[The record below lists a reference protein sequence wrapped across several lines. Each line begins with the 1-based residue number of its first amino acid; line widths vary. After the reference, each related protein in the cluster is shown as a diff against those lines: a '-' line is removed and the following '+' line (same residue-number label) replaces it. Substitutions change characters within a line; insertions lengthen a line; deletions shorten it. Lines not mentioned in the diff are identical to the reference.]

1 MSMSISLTRT
11 AASRIQSHLDRRGHG
26 LGLRVGLKK
35 TGCSG
40 WSYTVDYAD
49 AAGSGDATFEDQGVT
64 VVINREF
71 LPVLDGST
79 IDYVREGLN
88 ERFIFDNPNVGAKC
102 GCGESFTLTE
112 SEK

>member
-1 MSMSISLTRT
+1 MPIMLTNS
-11 AASRIQSHLDRRGHG
+11 AAERIRSHLARRGHG

-49 AAGSGDATFEDQGVT
+49 EAAPADATFEDHGVT
-64 VVINREF
+64 VVIDREI
-71 LPVLDGST
+71 LPVLEGAT

-88 ERFIFDNPNVGAKC
+88 ERFVFDNPNVGARC
-102 GCGESFTLTE
+102 GCGESFTITE
-112 SEK
+112 DAK